1 MIISLLGEFA
11 MSENTKLIAAKLK
24 FAEQGRFLTGATHLP
39 VDSRVPPGQ
48 GLVKG
53 LPVLD
58 LGVQPEIALSAWSLT
73 IDGAVAQPLCLNHQD
88 VARLPHSLVN
98 VDIHCVTSWTRLD
111 SHWEG
116 VLLKD
121 LLHRAQ
127 PDASARYV
135 LLHCEDGYT
144 VNLPLADLCGP
155 HSLLASQF
163 QGESITT
170 EHGGP
175 FRLVI
180 PHLYFWKSPKWIRRI
195 EFLVEEIPGFWE
207 QRGYHM
213 RGDPWKEERYG
224 PKQPLPRSVP
234 VESTQQPVFV
244 PKKEP
249 TVLSRVITWWKTY
262 I

>member
-1 MIISLLGEFA
+1 
-11 MSENTKLIAAKLK
+11 MSENTKLTAAKLK
-24 FAEQGRFLTGATHLP
+24 FAEEGRFLTGSTHLP
-39 VDSRVPPGQ
+39 ADSRVPPGQ

-58 LGVQPEIALSAWSLT
+58 LGVQPEISLKAWSLI
-73 IDGAVAQPLCLNHQD
+73 IDGAVAHPVCLNHQD
-88 VARLPHSLVN
+88 IAKLSRSLVN

-121 LLHRAQ
+121 LLQ
-127 PDASARYV
+127 GVKPDARAGYV

-155 HSLLASQF
+155 HSLLAIKF
-163 QGESITT
+163 EGEPITT

-195 EFLVEEIPGFWE
+195 EFLVDEIPGFWE

-224 PKQPLPRSVP
+224 PKQPLPVP
-234 VESTQQPVFV
+234 KPVVQQEQPVFV
-244 PKKEP
+244 PKNKK
-249 TVLSRVITWWKTY
+249 TMLSRVVAWWKTY